1 MDNLNGFRETL
12 KYVSGAGC
20 LCIIFGA
27 ITSIIIMEMHVRLEM
42 PENSDGNVRTEKLL
56 ARLFELVCILAIIF
70 AGYYLFVHYL

>member
-42 PENSDGNVRTEKLL
+42 PENSDGNISCVRIDNVNFDATN
-56 ARLFELVCILAIIF
+56 
-70 AGYYLFVHYL
+70 